1 MRSRLSCVCLALALL
16 LFCQPLMAAKITDIV
31 VKKAEGVTQIFIYG
45 DDILNYT
52 DYVLTKPDRLVLDV
66 KGAAFAFG
74 NKTYALNRGGITTV
88 STTQFDREGG
98 IARIVIEMGT
108 KPSYLTMQEE
118 NDLIVALTTKDTSP
132 FAEWKASSGGVE
144 VAAASP
150 PPAPPLPGTPP
161 PVEERPSAPSAPMTA
176 TPTVPAPAPIVEER
190 PAAPSAPA
198 TATPSQP
205 APSPVVEERPVTPSA
220 PVTTPSRPTPPPV
233 IEERPA
239 TAAAQPAPTASYV
252 ESPRPSYRAASSAPR
267 GLAGGGL
274 VSMDLENA
282 DIVTVLRAMAQYSK
296 RNLIIGVDVKG
307 SVSMSLHNV
316 SWARAFEE
324 LVRAAGLSYAEE
336 SGIIRVGTA
345 AKMMEEIRN
354 RAQSQ
359 DLLTQVYKIEYAIA
373 SELTGSLTKLLSE
386 RGSVVIDAR
395 SNSLVIT
402 DVSYKQDEVLQLIRI
417 LDTPTPQV
425 EIMARI
431 VDIDMDASKD
441 LGINWSVSN
450 VADYDYNASMKKIEV
465 PQLLPSSDRPSV
477 QVGTIRSFAKLD
489 ATITALESNRKANTI
504 SNPRITAVNNKE
516 AKIVGGKKI
525 PISLRDQSGNAVTQ
539 LYTIGMI
546 LTTTPHINS
555 ANNITLEVKTE
566 ISDIDPTSSALG
578 GIVILTNEATT
589 QIVLNDGETAVIGGL
604 VQTKSGKSMK
614 GIPFLMNIPFIGALF
629 RTTTTSTAKRE
640 ILIFLT
646 PHLLRNP

>member
-1 MRSRLSCVCLALALL
+1 MRFRISCVCLALALL
-16 LFCQPLMAAKITDIV
+16 VCSQPLWAAKITDVV
-31 VKKAEGVTQIFIYG
+31 VKKAEGVTQVFING

-66 KGAAFAFG
+66 KGASFAFG
-74 NKTYALNRGGITTV
+74 NQTFAINRGGITTV

-98 IARIVIEMGT
+98 IARIVIEMAT

-132 FAEWKASSGGVE
+132 FAEWKATAAGVQ
-144 VAAASP
+144 VAAATP
-150 PPAPPLPGTPP
+150 PTPAPVETPVAT
-161 PVEERPSAPSAPMTA
+161 PVVTPTPVVEPAPSAPS
-176 TPTVPAPAPIVEER
+176 TPPVAEPVQPAPA
-190 PAAPSAPA
+190 
-198 TATPSQP
+198 
-205 APSPVVEERPVTPSA
+205 PVVEERPATPA
-220 PVTTPSRPTPPPV
+220 RPTPPPV

-239 TAAAQPAPTASYV
+239 PAMPTALPAEPAYV
-252 ESPRPSYRAASSAPR
+252 ETPKPAYRPAAR
-267 GLAGGGL
+267 TGGGLSGGGL

-296 RNLIIGVDVKG
+296 RNLIVGVDVKG

-316 SWARAFEE
+316 SWSRAFEE
-324 LVRAAGLSYAEE
+324 LVRAAGLGYAVE

-345 AKMMEEIRN
+345 AKMVEEVKN

-359 DLLTQVYKIEYAIA
+359 DLVTQVYRIEYAIA
-373 SELTGSLTKLLSE
+373 SELTGSLGKLLSE
-386 RGSVVIDAR
+386 RGSVLIDTR

-425 EIMARI
+425 EITARI

-441 LGINWSVSN
+441 LGIDWSVSN
-450 VADYDYNASMKKIEV
+450 VANYDYNANLKEVRV
-465 PQLLPSSDRPSV
+465 PQLLSTADRPSV
-477 QVGTIRSFAKLD
+477 KLGTIRSFAQLD
-489 ATITALESNRKANTI
+489 ATITALETSRKANTI

-525 PISLRDQSGNAVTQ
+525 PLTLRDQSGNAMTQ

-604 VQTKSGKSMK
+604 VQTKAGKSLK
-614 GIPFLMNIPFIGALF
+614 GIPFLMNIPFLGALF
-629 RTTTTSTAKRE
+629 RTTTTSSAKRE

-646 PHLLRNP
+646 PHLIRNS

>member
-1 MRSRLSCVCLALALL
+1 MRSRISSACLALALVML
-16 LFCQPLMAAKITDIV
+16 CQPLTAAKISDIV
-31 VKKAEGVTQIFIYG
+31 VKKAEGVTQVLIYG
-45 DDILNYT
+45 DDILNYS
-52 DYVLTKPDRLVLDV
+52 DYVLSKPDRLVLDV
-66 KGAAFAFG
+66 KGATFAFG
-74 NKTYALNRGGITTV
+74 NKTFALNRGGITAI

-98 IARIVIEMGT
+98 IARIVIEMAV

-132 FAEWKASSGGVE
+132 FAEWKAASAE
-144 VAAASP
+144 VAVAVATP
-150 PPAPPLPGTPP
+150 PPA
-161 PVEERPSAPSAPMTA
+161 
-176 TPTVPAPAPIVEER
+176 APAPSQPVVPPPVEER

-198 TATPSQP
+198 TAAPAAP
-205 APSPVVEERPVTPSA
+205 APAPVVEELPAAPSA
-220 PVTTPSRPTPPPV
+220 PAIAAPAAPAPAPTRPTPPPV
-233 IEERPA
+233 IEERPVM
-239 TAAAQPAPTASYV
+239 AAATPAPAYAETPKPAYQ
-252 ESPRPSYRAASSAPR
+252 AATTRPR

-282 DIVTVLRAMAQYSK
+282 DIVTVLRAMAQYSR
-296 RNLIIGVDVKG
+296 RNLIVGVDVKG
-307 SVSMSLHNV
+307 SVSMTLHNV
-316 SWARAFEE
+316 SWGRAFEE
-324 LVRAAGLSYAEE
+324 LVRAAGLGYAEE

-345 AKMMEEIRN
+345 AKMIDEVKN

-359 DLLTQVYKIEYAIA
+359 DLMTQVYRIEYAIA
-373 SELTGSLTKLLSE
+373 SELTGSLAKQLSE
-386 RGSVVIDAR
+386 RGSVLIDTR
-395 SNSLVIT
+395 SNSLVVT
-402 DVSYKQDEVLQLIRI
+402 DVSYKHDEVLQLIRI

-431 VDIDMDASKD
+431 VDIDIDASKD

-450 VADYDYNASMKKIEV
+450 VANYDYNARMDKVSV
-465 PQLLPSSDRPSV
+465 PQLLPTGDRPTV
-477 QVGTIRSFAKLD
+477 QVGTIRSFAMLD
-489 ATITALESNRKANTI
+489 ATITALETSRKANTI

-516 AKIVGGKKI
+516 AKIIGGKKI

-604 VQTKSGKSMK
+604 VQTKTGKSMK
-614 GIPFLMNIPFIGALF
+614 GVPILMNIPFIGALF

-646 PHLLRNP
+646 PHLIRNS

>member
-1 MRSRLSCVCLALALL
+1 MRFRISCVCLALALL
-16 LFCQPLMAAKITDIV
+16 VVCGQPLWAAKITDLV
-31 VKKAEGVTQIFIYG
+31 VKKAEGVTQVFING

-66 KGAAFAFG
+66 KGASFAFG
-74 NKTYALNRGGITTV
+74 NQTFAINRGGITTV

-98 IARIVIEMGT
+98 IARIVIEMAT

-132 FAEWKASSGGVE
+132 FAEWKASTAGVQ
-144 VAAASP
+144 VAAATP
-150 PPAPPLPGTPP
+150 TTPAPVEP
-161 PVEERPSAPSAPMTA
+161 PV
-176 TPTVPAPAPIVEER
+176 TPTPVVEPT
-190 PAAPSAPA
+190 PAAPSTPPA
-198 TATPSQP
+198 AEPVQPTP
-205 APSPVVEERPVTPSA
+205 APVVEERPATPA
-220 PVTTPSRPTPPPV
+220 RPTPPPV

-239 TAAAQPAPTASYV
+239 PALPTAMPAAPAYV
-252 ESPRPSYRAASSAPR
+252 ESPKPAYRPATTSSG
-267 GLAGGGL
+267 GLSGGGL

-296 RNLIIGVDVKG
+296 RNLIVGVDVKG

-316 SWARAFEE
+316 SWSRAFEE
-324 LVRAAGLSYAEE
+324 LVRAAGLGYAVE

-345 AKMMEEIRN
+345 AKMVEEVKN

-359 DLLTQVYKIEYAIA
+359 DLVTQVYRIEYAIA
-373 SELTGSLTKLLSE
+373 SELTTSLGKLLSE
-386 RGSVVIDAR
+386 RGSVLIDAR

-402 DVSYKQDEVLQLIRI
+402 DVSYKQDEVQQLIRI

-425 EIMARI
+425 EITARI

-441 LGINWSVSN
+441 LGIDWSVKN
-450 VADYDYNASMKKIEV
+450 VANYNYNAQMKEIKV
-465 PQLLPSSDRPSV
+465 PQLLSTADRPSV
-477 QVGTIRSFAKLD
+477 TLGTIRSFAQLD
-489 ATITALESNRKANTI
+489 ATISALETSRKANTI

-525 PISLRDQSGNAVTQ
+525 PLTLRDQSGNAMTQ

-546 LTTTPHINS
+546 LTATPHINS

-566 ISDIDPTSSALG
+566 ISDIDATSTALG

-604 VQTKSGKSMK
+604 VQTKAGKSLK
-614 GIPFLMNIPFIGALF
+614 GIPFLMNIPFLGALF
-629 RTTTTSTAKRE
+629 RTTTTSSAKRE

-646 PHLLRNP
+646 PHLIRNS